1 MFGIVDELNSEY
13 RTFNLNKVNIED
25 EGMEDL
31 EKFNYAYKIN
41 SSKCSLYEEAQK
53 VPFYSQ
59 VDNTNDETKIK
70 NNKNTCFK
78 IELYF
83 RRIIEK
89 MKIPNIKGMIME
101 LGTLSTNNFV
111 ILTKIKSM
119 KSNWKKDQFI
129 KLAIDIIMKLIN
141 KEEYP

>member
-41 SSKCSLYEEAQK
+41 SSKCSLYEKAQK

-119 KSNWKKDQFI
+119 KSNWKKEQFV